1 MGWQKCKNIYLLY
14 LLTWQILEFKKQVR
28 YKMQLKKFLY
38 FEGCLLIYFY
48 AYFKFKIRY
57 LCVYKINIFYT
68 KTIQQVKRF
77 HNIFISNGISLY
89 FVIFRRPAQH
99 SKIML
104 DFGNL
109 KEQVNTILVR
119 VNHHHIL
126 LTIKMSEEAINLRII
141 QHIKIPKVISL
152 RILG

>member
-1 MGWQKCKNIYLLY
+1 M
-14 LLTWQILEFKKQVR
+14 
-28 YKMQLKKFLY
+28 
-38 FEGCLLIYFY
+38 
-48 AYFKFKIRY
+48 
-57 LCVYKINIFYT
+57 
-68 KTIQQVKRF
+68 
-77 HNIFISNGISLY
+77 SISLY
-89 FVIFRRPAQH
+89 FVIFRRPAPH

-126 LTIKMSEEAINLRII
+126 LTIKMSEEAINLRIT

-152 RILG
+152 LILGLGEFNSLICLIIVIKHSEINKVI